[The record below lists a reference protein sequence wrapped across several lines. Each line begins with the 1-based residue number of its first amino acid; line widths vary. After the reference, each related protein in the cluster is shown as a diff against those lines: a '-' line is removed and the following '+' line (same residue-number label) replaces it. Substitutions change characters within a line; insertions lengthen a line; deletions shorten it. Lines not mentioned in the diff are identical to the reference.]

1 VKRLDDL
8 SLSPDGCGL
17 DGRMVMLHVQMCVT
31 PIACVVYTRLVKL
44 FYAFLEVVQDDDRMV
59 VLQST
64 VDGHTITINPRSS
77 VSS

>member
-1 VKRLDDL
+1 
-8 SLSPDGCGL
+8 
-17 DGRMVMLHVQMCVT
+17 VT